1 MKSNYG
7 KDVRLTDTRLRTEL
21 LKYEHDVF
29 KSVADDVGRQ
39 LMAAVV
45 YSVHLKLVSDGVDGE
60 YRKSQIRR
68 IVDDV
73 RAILEMPDMPYRSL
87 NGTGII
93 GWVKKEYGID
103 LDAEIKL
110 NLESEKEYLKRMKD

>member
-7 KDVRLTDTRLRTEL
+7 RDVKLTDTRLKTEL

-39 LMAAVV
+39 LMAAVL
-45 YSVHLKLVSDGVDGE
+45 YSVHLKMVTDGADDE
-60 YRKSQIRR
+60 YRRSQIRR

-93 GWVKKEYGID
+93 GWVKTEYGID
-103 LDAEIKL
+103 LDKEIKL
-110 NLESEKEYLKRMKD
+110 NLESEKEYLKRMKE

>member
-1 MKSNYG
+1 MKINYG
-7 KDVRLTDTRLRTEL
+7 RDVRLTDTRLKTEL
-21 LKYEHDVF
+21 LKFEHDVF

-39 LMAAVV
+39 LMGAVV
-45 YSVHLKLVSDGVDGE
+45 YSVHLKMIIDGVDASE
-60 YRKSQIRR
+60 RKERIRQ

-73 RAILEMPDMPYRSL
+73 RAILTMSDMPYKSL

-93 GWVKKEYGID
+93 DWVKKEYDID
-103 LDAEIKL
+103 LDAKIKL

>member
-7 KDVRLTDTRLRTEL
+7 REVRLTDTRLKTEL
-21 LKYEHDVF
+21 LKFEHDVF

-45 YSVHLKLVSDGVDGE
+45 YSVHLKMVTDGADE
-60 YRKSQIRR
+60 TERRERIRQ
-68 IVDDV
+68 IVDDTK
-73 RAILEMPDMPYRSL
+73 AILTMPDMPYKSL

-93 GWVKKEYGID
+93 DWVKKEYGID

-110 NLESEKEYLKRMKD
+110 NLESEKEYLKRNKD

>member
-7 KDVRLTDTRLRTEL
+7 REVRLTDTRLKTEL
-21 LKYEHDVF
+21 LKFEHDVF

-45 YSVHLKLVSDGVDGE
+45 YSVHLKMVTDGADE
-60 YRKSQIRR
+60 TERRERIRQ
-68 IVDDV
+68 IVDDTK
-73 RAILEMPDMPYRSL
+73 AILTMPDMPYKSL

-93 GWVKKEYGID
+93 DWVKKEYGID
-103 LDAEIKL
+103 LDKEIHL
-110 NLESEKEYLKRMKD
+110 NLESEKEYLKRNKD

>member
-7 KDVRLTDTRLRTEL
+7 RDVKLTDTRLKTEL
-21 LKYEHDVF
+21 LKFEHDVF

-45 YSVHLKLVSDGVDGE
+45 YSVHLKMVSDGVDTSE
-60 YRKSQIRR
+60 RKERIRQ
-68 IVDDV
+68 IVDDTK
-73 RAILEMPDMPYRSL
+73 AILTMPDMPYKSL

-93 GWVKKEYGID
+93 DWVKSEYDID

>member
-7 KDVRLTDTRLRTEL
+7 RDVRLTDTRLRTEL

-45 YSVHLKLVSDGVDGE
+45 YSVHLKMVTDGVDGE
-60 YRKSQIRR
+60 YRKSQIRQ

-93 GWVKKEYGID
+93 GWVKTEYGID
-103 LDAEIKL
+103 LDKEIKL
-110 NLESEKEYLKRMKD
+110 NLESEKEYLKRMKE

>member
-7 KDVRLTDTRLRTEL
+7 RDVRLTDTRLRTEL

-29 KSVADDVGRQ
+29 ESVADDVGRQ

-45 YSVHLKLVSDGVDGE
+45 YSVHLKMVSDGADDE
-60 YRKSQIRR
+60 YRRSQIRR

-93 GWVKKEYGID
+93 GWVKTEYGID
-103 LDAEIKL
+103 LDKEIKL
-110 NLESEKEYLKRMKD
+110 NLESEKEYLKRMKK

>member
-7 KDVRLTDTRLRTEL
+7 RDVRLTDTRLKTEL

-45 YSVHLKLVSDGVDGE
+45 YSVHLKMVTDGADE
-60 YRKSQIRR
+60 TERRERIRQ
-68 IVDDV
+68 IVDDTK
-73 RAILEMPDMPYRSL
+73 AILTMPDMPYKSL

-93 GWVKKEYGID
+93 DWVKSEYDID

-110 NLESEKEYLKRMKD
+110 NLETEKEYLKRMKD

>member
-7 KDVRLTDTRLRTEL
+7 RDVRLTDTRLKTEL

-45 YSVHLKLVSDGVDGE
+45 YSVHLKMVSDGADE
-60 YRKSQIRR
+60 TERREQIRR

-93 GWVKKEYGID
+93 GWVKSEYDID

-110 NLESEKEYLKRMKD
+110 NLESEKEYLKRMKE